1 MVNNYAVSKT
11 KLMSCCRTIIAT
23 LTIFS
28 FLFGL
33 SMVGSTSVAASS
45 QMIGGGQQPEEEE
58 QQRQRLQ
65 MCGPTGGVADGTNA
79 NTTTTTTTTGIDDG
93 NNNNS
98 STSVYQNPEYGIQ
111 ILCPENWVYGEEENR
126 FTGEFQ
132 VFFTSLIELQQS
144 ERIGESPPTVGVAT
158 REVPLANL
166 DLHLFADLNIED
178 LTSEGYEIISTNFNT
193 TLSGMP
199 AFEVVYV
206 DANRTIYLQ
215 DWTILG
221 DRAYGAIYL
230 SPESRFNQFLPIAQ
244 DIINSFTI
252 TDDNTDTTNTPLTG
266 DDNNGSATTVHNTT
280 TQSQIPSEE
289 SPSTTITSPTTMTTD
304 GNNTPAMTLEA
315 ARQQYLAVWNQT
327 EFQIVFNTYIEP
339 GSATGYGIYEE
350 RENDNIFRPGETI
363 QLYAEPVGFG
373 HQPIIDDAGN
383 TLYSIDLAADI
394 IISDV
399 NGNELEAVEDLPISD
414 IVSHRQN
421 TELHLTL
428 TLTQESPF
436 PVGDYIVSYIVY
448 DQVTGESFEIDQRI
462 TIAAEE
468 DDNADT
474 APATTIQEGQ
484 RQQQLQPEQVE
495 WLQYENATYGVRMLY
510 PSDWLLAGG
519 AAGEDG
525 RFVTVSNLYS
535 PEETD
540 GAYVFMAIDNMPTN
554 LESSLNDTINAY
566 NQDPFVRDFQVLST
580 SMNNFTLAGMP
591 AYTLEA
597 TYTDSELGQQYLL
610 AVETIIGGKGYAIQ
624 YIASPQTYQQYFPIA
639 ERMIE
644 SFEIMQQLQQEEEG
658 ERQQQQL
665 QQEQGTPQQNQ
676 EDSFSAVPGLF

>member
-1 MVNNYAVSKT
+1 
-11 KLMSCCRTIIAT
+11 MSCCRTIIAA

-33 SMVGSTSVAASS
+33 SMVGTTTSVAASS
-45 QMIGGGQQPEEEE
+45 QITGGGQQPEEEE

-65 MCGPTGGVADGTNA
+65 MCGTTGGVADDTNA
-79 NTTTTTTTTGIDDG
+79 NTTASTTTTTTGIDEGND

-98 STSVYQNPEYGIQ
+98 TSAYQNPEYGIQ
-111 ILCPENWVYGEEENR
+111 ILCPENWIYGEEENP

-132 VFFTSLIELQQS
+132 VFFTSLIDLQQS
-144 ERIGESPPTVGVAT
+144 ERTGESPPTVGVTT

-166 DLHLFADLNIED
+166 DLQLFADLNIRD
-178 LTSEGYEIISTNFNT
+178 ITSEEGYEIISTNLNT

-199 AFEVVYV
+199 GFEVVYV
-206 DANRTIYLQ
+206 DANRTMFMQ
-215 DWTILG
+215 VWTIQG
-221 DRAYGAIYL
+221 DRAYGVIYV

-244 DIINSFTI
+244 DMINSFTI
-252 TDDNTDTTNTPLTG
+252 TDDNTGTTNTPLTG
-266 DDNNGSATTVHNTT
+266 DDNNGSATTVPNTT

-289 SPSTTITSPTTMTTD
+289 SPSTTITSPTTTMTTD

-327 EFQIVFNTYIEP
+327 EFQIAFNTYIEP

-350 RENDNIFRPGETI
+350 RENNNIFRPGETI

-394 IISDV
+394 ILSDV
-399 NGNELEAVEDLPISD
+399 NGNELATIEDLPISD

-428 TLTQESPF
+428 TLTQDSPF
-436 PVGDYIVSYIVY
+436 PVGDYTVSYIVH
-448 DQVTGESFEIDQRI
+448 DQVTGESFQIDKRI
-462 TIAAEE
+462 TIAAT
-468 DDNADT
+468 DDADDAGT
-474 APATTIQEGQ
+474 ATTTIQEE
-484 RQQQLQPEQVE
+484 QQQQPQEVE

-510 PSDWLLAGG
+510 PSDWLLTGG
-519 AAGEDG
+519 ATGEDG
-525 RFVTVSNLYS
+525 RFVTVSYLYS

-540 GAYVFMAIDNMPTN
+540 WAYVFVAIDNMPTN

-597 TYTDSELGQQYLL
+597 TYTDTELGQRYVLV
-610 AVETIIGGKGYAIQ
+610 VEAIVGGKGYGIQ
-624 YIASPQTYQQYFPIA
+624 YIASPQTYQQYFPIV

-658 ERQQQQL
+658 EGQQQRL